1 MVKDKV
7 LLPYITLQ
15 AHSVA
20 LLTETTSP
28 GLTRKIVSMLAIVSV
43 LL

>member
-1 MVKDKV
+1 MVNDKV

-20 LLTETTSP
+20 LLTETPQPELS
-28 GLTRKIVSMLAIVSV
+28 RKIVSMLAIVSV